1 MLQGMEPSVYTGES
15 LLAWTPVKKWRA
27 PRLPWFAPSKHNFE
41 IHETHRWLHGISDP
55 THRRSSVHRRPIF
68 SVTSEIKGR
77 RPRETIIVT
86 MVEPGSNN
94 VARDVRCEEYSI
106 TVWLCPIREEAKC
119 VHFFDRLFLGNLLIQ
134 ASCDEPIVGVPGH
147 WMVVNTR

>member
-1 MLQGMEPSVYTGES
+1 MRHIDGFMVYRT
-15 LLAWTPVKKWRA
+15 
-27 PRLPWFAPSKHNFE
+27 
-41 IHETHRWLHGISDP
+41 P

-94 VARDVRCEEYSI
+94 VARDVRCEEYTI

-119 VHFFDRLFLGNLLIQ
+119 VHFFDRLFLGNQLIQ
-134 ASCDEPIVGVPGH
+134 ASCDEPIVGVLGQGH
-147 WMVVNTR
+147 